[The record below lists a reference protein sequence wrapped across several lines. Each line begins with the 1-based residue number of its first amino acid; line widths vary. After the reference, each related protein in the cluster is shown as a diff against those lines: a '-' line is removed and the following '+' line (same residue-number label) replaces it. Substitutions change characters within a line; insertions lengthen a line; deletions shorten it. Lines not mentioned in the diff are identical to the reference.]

1 MIFFS
6 HFCYFFHYIIWVRSL
21 LPPHY
26 CICSIIRWF
35 QLFHTRLTQC
45 IFIAQW
51 LKITK
56 ESDFTISQIEDLKLR
71 SSKSMKSDILA
82 TFLPTMHC
90 SLFLSRTER
99 LSFKLCVFLLL
110 LSLGERLNLIGLNS
124 GIWIVQRLGW
134 EASFWNILNLHFWSI
149 FLSFLFFSWNQE
161 ILSMSSSKTF
171 LPEGS
176 PNLH

>member
-1 MIFFS
+1 M
-6 HFCYFFHYIIWVRSL
+6 IWVRSL

-26 CICSIIRWF
+26 CIGSIIRWF
-35 QLFHTRLTQC
+35 QLFHARLTQC

-90 SLFLSRTER
+90 SPFLSRTER

-149 FLSFLFFSWNQE
+149 FLSFFSFPGTKKYCQCRPQKLFCLKGLRISIRVE
-161 ILSMSSSKTF
+161 ELLLRYMY
-171 LPEGS
+171 
-176 PNLH
+176 